1 MTSNIRSRINKS
13 AIQNPDVLNEAYDYP
28 KKISFSRGMRVD
40 LDNCIMLY
48 ISGTASVDEN
58 GHSIHK
64 NDFEAQA
71 LRTLTNIQSLLESED
86 ADWHD
91 IVRVTCYLV
100 DFSYYDQF
108 NQVRNTFF
116 DQLGID
122 PYPASTCI
130 QAQLCRPELLVEIE
144 AIAMIP
150 KDRSV

>member
-1 MTSNIRSRINKS
+1 MTSNIRSRVDKT
-13 AIQNPDVLNEAYDYP
+13 AIQSPDVLNEAYDYP
-28 KKISFSRGMRVD
+28 EKVSFSRGMRVEMD
-40 LDNCIMLY
+40 SCTMLF

-58 GHSIHK
+58 GQSIHQG
-64 NDFEAQA
+64 DFEAQT
-71 LRTLTNIQSLLESED
+71 LRTLTNIQALLESED

-100 DFSYYDQF
+100 DFKYYDQF

-116 DQLGID
+116 DKQGLD

-144 AIAMIP
+144 GIAMIP